1 MVKDVDRAVDMYKR
15 AALAGNA
22 VGANNLAISYYNRKE
37 HMDAANWY
45 MTAFYLISIHSPLL
59 SFHSPPHTRMD

>member
-1 MVKDVDRAVDMYKR
+1 MKDVDRAVDMYKR

-37 HMDAANWY
+37 HVDAANWY
-45 MTAFYLISIHSPLL
+45 MTAFYMVKYSS
-59 SFHSPPHTRMD
+59 SPPPSID